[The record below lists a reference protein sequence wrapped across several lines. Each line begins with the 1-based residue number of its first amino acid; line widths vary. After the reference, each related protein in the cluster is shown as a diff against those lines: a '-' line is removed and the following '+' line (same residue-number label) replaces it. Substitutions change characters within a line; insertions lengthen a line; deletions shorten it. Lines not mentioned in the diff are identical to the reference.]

1 MKNTIINEI
10 TNRMEELSGISKY
23 LYENPELGD
32 EEFQAVKLLTEYFSK
47 NGFAVEN
54 SIYGLSTTFRAVY
67 DSRKEGANI
76 AFFCE
81 YDALPQIGHGCGHN
95 LISAMSAGA
104 ALGLKAVLDEIG
116 GKVTVFGTQA
126 EETSGVKG
134 ILADK
139 GAFEGVTVA
148 MMAHPNAVSEESGTS
163 LALNALKFEYFG
175 KAAHAAAIP
184 EKGINALDG
193 VILLYNGINA
203 LRQHVTGD
211 VRIHGIISQGGAAP
225 NIVPD
230 YAEAKFYVRSKDKEN
245 LETVVAKVKECAE
258 GAARMTGATV
268 RISNFENS
276 YDNLRT
282 NTALSKLFSVNLLE
296 LGETE
301 VRPAGDG
308 IGSIDMGNVSHAVPA
323 IHPWIGVGDIS
334 LIIHSKEFAE
344 HTVTGKGRSTIY
356 KGACALAL
364 TGYDVITSKENQ
376 EKIKEEFLSY
386 SKQRGDANGKR

>member
-1 MKNTIINEI
+1 MKNKIINEI
-10 TNRMEELSGISKY
+10 SNKMEELSGISKY

-32 EEFQAVKLLTEYFSK
+32 EEFKAVKLLTEYFSK
-47 NGFAVEN
+47 NGFTVEN
-54 SIYGLSTTFRAVY
+54 SIYGLGTTFSAAY
-67 DSRKEGANI
+67 DSGKEGAHI
-76 AFFCE
+76 ALFCE

-95 LISAMSAGA
+95 LISSMSVGA
-104 ALGLKAVLDEIG
+104 ALGLKSVLDKIG

-134 ILADK
+134 VLAEN
-139 GAFEGVTVA
+139 GAFDDVTVA

-193 VILLYNGINA
+193 VILLFNGINA
-203 LRQHVTGD
+203 LRQHVTSD
-211 VRIHGIISQGGAAP
+211 VRIHGIICQGGVAP

-230 YAEAKFYVRSKDKEN
+230 YAEAKFYIRSKDKGN
-245 LETVVAKVKECAE
+245 LESVVAKVKECAE
-258 GAARMTGATV
+258 GAARMTGASV
-268 RISNFENS
+268 KISKFENS

-282 NTALSKLFSVNLLE
+282 NNALSALFTANLRD

-301 VRPAGDG
+301 IKAASDG
-308 IGSIDMGNVSHAVPA
+308 IGSIDIGNVSQVVPV
-323 IHPWIGVGDIS
+323 IHPWIGVGDTS

-344 HTVTGKGRSTIY
+344 HTMTEMARATVN

-364 TGYDVITSKENQ
+364 TAYDVITSKENQ
-376 EKIKEEFLSY
+376 EKIKTEFMSF
-386 SKQRGDANGKR
+386 SE

>member
-1 MKNTIINEI
+1 MKAKITDEI
-10 TNRMEELSGISKY
+10 SNKLDELSGISKY
-23 LYENPELGD
+23 LYENPELGN
-32 EEFQAVKLLTEYFSK
+32 EEYKAVKLLTEYFSK
-47 NGFAVEN
+47 NGFTVEN
-54 SIYGLSTTFRAVY
+54 PIYGLSTTFRAVY
-67 DSRKEGANI
+67 DSHKEGANI
-76 AFFCE
+76 ALFCE
-81 YDALPQIGHGCGHN
+81 YDALPDIGHGCGHN
-95 LISAMSAGA
+95 LISSMSVGA
-104 ALGLKAVLDEIG
+104 ALGLKSVLDEIG

-134 ILADK
+134 VLAK
-139 GAFEGVTVA
+139 MGAYKDVTVA

-163 LALNALKFEYFG
+163 LALNAIKFEYFG

-203 LRQHVTGD
+203 LRQHVTSD
-211 VRIHGIISQGGAAP
+211 VRIHGIISKGGVAP

-230 YAEAKFYVRSKDKEN
+230 NAEAKFYIRSQEKSN

-258 GAARMTGATV
+258 GAAKMTGAAVEIT
-268 RISNFENS
+268 NFENS

-282 NTALSKLFSVNLLE
+282 NKVLSALFTANLRD

-301 VRPAGDG
+301 IRPASNG

-323 IHPWIGVGDIS
+323 IHPWIGVGDPS
-334 LIIHSKEFAE
+334 LIIHSKEFANYTMTE
-344 HTVTGKGRSTIY
+344 MGKATIY

-364 TGYDVITSKENQ
+364 TAYDVITSKENQ
-376 EKIKEEFLSY
+376 EKIKEEFISF
-386 SKQRGDANGKR
+386 SR

>member
-1 MKNTIINEI
+1 MKNKIIHEI
-10 TNRMEELSGISKY
+10 SNRMEELTEISRY

-32 EEFQAVKLLTEYFSK
+32 EEFKAVKLLTEYFSK
-47 NGFAVEN
+47 EGFAVED
-54 SIYGLSTTFRAVY
+54 SIYGLNTTFRAVY
-67 DSRKEGANI
+67 DSDKPGAHI
-76 AFFCE
+76 ALFCE

-95 LISAMSAGA
+95 LISAMSVGA
-104 ALGLKAVLDEIG
+104 ALGLKAVLNETG

-134 ILADK
+134 ILTEK
-139 GAFEGVTVA
+139 GAYKDVTVA

-193 VILLYNGINA
+193 IILLYNGINA
-203 LRQHVTGD
+203 LRQHVTSD
-211 VRIHGIISQGGAAP
+211 VRIHGIISHGGVAP

-230 YAEAKFYVRSKDKEN
+230 YAEAKFYIRSKDKGN
-245 LETVVAKVKECAE
+245 LESVAAKVMECAE
-258 GAARMTGATV
+258 GAARMTGATLK
-268 RISNFENS
+268 ITKFENS

-282 NTALSKLFSVNLLE
+282 NKALSELFTANLCN

-301 VRPAGDG
+301 IRPASDG
-308 IGSIDMGNVSHAVPA
+308 IGSIDIGNVSHAVPV
-323 IHPWIGVGDIS
+323 IHPWIGVGDSS
-334 LIIHSKEFAE
+334 LIIHSREFAE
-344 HTVTGKGRSTIY
+344 HTMTEQARDVIY

-364 TGYDVITSKENQ
+364 TAYDVVTSKENQ
-376 EKIKEEFLSY
+376 KRIQEEFLSF
-386 SKQRGDANGKR
+386 SK